1 MAKTRHMHKR
11 MNQRGVTQHM
21 VNLVRQFGVNIND
34 KQILDRQNI
43 DALLHGINVLHKDL
57 LKLRDKGGLVVV
69 EANDTLITTY
79 RVDSYHRNMAA

>member
-21 VNLVRQFGVNIND
+21 VDLVRQFGVNIND
-34 KQILDRQNI
+34 KQILDRKNI
-43 DALLHGINVLHKDL
+43 DALLNRIEVLHKDL

-69 EANDTLITTY
+69 EDNDTLITTY
-79 RVDSYHRNMAA
+79 RIDSYNRKMAA